1 MKAILLLL
9 ALSLLMPLTAL
20 SETADPVTLF
30 VATDLH
36 YLAPALTDHGPCFE
50 RSITLGDGKV
60 MAYSEELVEA
70 FVTQVIDRHPDA
82 LILSGDLS
90 FNGERASHEALADKL
105 ARVEAAGIPVLV
117 IPGNHDLNSRNA
129 VRFVA
134 ESYEQV
140 DSVTAEDFRA
150 IYQPFGYD
158 GALSRDSSSLSYVA
172 GVSEGLRI
180 LMVDVNTSD
189 LPGAAGPQTL
199 AWIEEQLAQARR
211 DGCRVIAVSHQ
222 NLINHSDLL
231 TSGFNIVNANVLRMR
246 YADAPVLCNLSG
258 HIHMQHM
265 SVTNAGI
272 WDIATSSLAVAPNQ
286 YGVLTV
292 SERGLSYRTETVE
305 VSAWAASKGL
315 SDPNLLDFSDYS
327 EDFFKTNARRQALA
341 VVAQDECPEQLA
353 DFFADINA
361 AYFAGRMDTFALDTQ
376 LLARWQQ
383 QPVRLAQFIDSIVQ
397 ESPRNHCVLTLTL
410 DSTED

>member
-105 ARVEAAGIPVLV
+105 ARVEAAGIPVLA

-292 SERGLSYRTETVE
+292 SERGLSYRTEAVD

-341 VVAQDECPEQLA
+341 VVAQDECPELLA
-353 DFFADINA
+353 AFFADINA
-361 AYFAGRMDTFALDTQ
+361 AYFAGRMDTFVLDTQ

>member
-20 SETADPVTLF
+20 SETADPVTLL

-50 RSITLGDGKV
+50 RSITYGDGKV

-172 GVSEGLRI
+172 GVSEDLRI

-199 AWIEEQLAQARR
+199 AWIEEQLAQARQ

-292 SERGLSYRTETVE
+292 SERGLSYRTEMVE

>member
-20 SETADPVTLF
+20 SETADPVTLL

-50 RSITLGDGKV
+50 RSITYGDGKV

>member
-20 SETADPVTLF
+20 SETADPVTLL

-50 RSITLGDGKV
+50 RSITYGDGKV

-172 GVSEGLRI
+172 GVSEDLRI

-199 AWIEEQLAQARR
+199 AWIEEQLAQARQ

-292 SERGLSYRTETVE
+292 SERGLSYRTEMVE

-327 EDFFKTNARRQALA
+327 EDFFKTNTRRQALA

>member
-90 FNGERASHEALADKL
+90 FNGERASHEALAGKL

-134 ESYEQV
+134 ESYERV

-172 GVSEGLRI
+172 GVSEDLRI

-199 AWIEEQLAQARR
+199 AWIEEQLAQARQ

-292 SERGLSYRTETVE
+292 SERGLSYRTEAVD
-305 VSAWAASKGL
+305 VSAWAVSKGL

-341 VVAQDECPEQLA
+341 VIAQDECPEQLA
-353 DFFADINA
+353 DFFANINA

>member
-20 SETADPVTLF
+20 SETADPVTLL

-50 RSITLGDGKV
+50 RSITYGDGKV

-90 FNGERASHEALADKL
+90 FNGERASHEALAGKL
-105 ARVEAAGIPVLV
+105 ARVEAAVIPVLV

-134 ESYEQV
+134 ESYERV

-172 GVSEGLRI
+172 GVSEDLRI

-199 AWIEEQLAQARR
+199 AWIEEQLAQARQ

-292 SERGLSYRTETVE
+292 SERGLSYRTEMVE

-327 EDFFKTNARRQALA
+327 EDFFKTNTRRQALA

>member
-20 SETADPVTLF
+20 SETADPVTLL

-172 GVSEGLRI
+172 GVSEDLRI

-199 AWIEEQLAQARR
+199 AWIEEQLAQARQ

-292 SERGLSYRTETVE
+292 SERGLSYRTEMVE

>member
-20 SETADPVTLF
+20 GENADPVTLF

-90 FNGERASHEALADKL
+90 FNGERASHGALADKL

-134 ESYEQV
+134 ESYERV

-158 GALSRDSSSLSYVA
+158 GALSRDSSSLSYVV
-172 GVSEGLRI
+172 GVSEDLRI

-199 AWIEEQLAQARR
+199 AWIEEQLAQARQ

-292 SERGLSYRTETVE
+292 SERGLSYRTEAVD
-305 VSAWAASKGL
+305 VSAWAVSKGL

-376 LLARWQQ
+376 LLARWQL

>member
-1 MKAILLLL
+1 M
-9 ALSLLMPLTAL
+9 
-20 SETADPVTLF
+20 
-30 VATDLH
+30 
-36 YLAPALTDHGPCFE
+36 
-50 RSITLGDGKV
+50 
-60 MAYSEELVEA
+60 
-70 FVTQVIDRHPDA
+70 
-82 LILSGDLS
+82 
-90 FNGERASHEALADKL
+90 
-105 ARVEAAGIPVLV
+105 
-117 IPGNHDLNSRNA
+117 
-129 VRFVA
+129 RFVA
-134 ESYEQV
+134 ESYERV

-172 GVSEGLRI
+172 GVSEDLRI

-199 AWIEEQLAQARR
+199 AWIEEQLAQARQ

-292 SERGLSYRTETVE
+292 SERGLSYRTEAVD
-305 VSAWAASKGL
+305 VSAWAVSKGL

-341 VVAQDECPEQLA
+341 VIAQDECPEQLA
-353 DFFADINA
+353 DFFANINA

>member
-134 ESYEQV
+134 ESYERV

-172 GVSEGLRI
+172 GVSEDLRI

-199 AWIEEQLAQARR
+199 AWIEEQLAQARQ

-292 SERGLSYRTETVE
+292 SERGLSYRTEAVD
-305 VSAWAASKGL
+305 VSAWAVSKGL

-341 VVAQDECPEQLA
+341 VIAQDECPEQLA
-353 DFFADINA
+353 DFFANINA

>member
-20 SETADPVTLF
+20 SETADPVTLL

-50 RSITLGDGKV
+50 RSITYGDGKV

-172 GVSEGLRI
+172 GISENLRI

-199 AWIEEQLAQARR
+199 AWIEEQLAQARQ

-292 SERGLSYRTETVE
+292 SERGLSYRTEMVE

-327 EDFFKTNARRQALA
+327 EDFFKTNTRRQALA

>member
-20 SETADPVTLF
+20 SETADPVTLL

-50 RSITLGDGKV
+50 RSITYGDGKV

-90 FNGERASHEALADKL
+90 FNGERASHEALAGKL

-134 ESYEQV
+134 ESYERV

-172 GVSEGLRI
+172 GVSEDLRI

-199 AWIEEQLAQARR
+199 AWIEEQLAQARQY
-211 DGCRVIAVSHQ
+211 GCRVIAVSHQ

-292 SERGLSYRTETVE
+292 SERGLSYRTEAVD
-305 VSAWAASKGL
+305 VSAWAVSKGL

-341 VVAQDECPEQLA
+341 VIAQDECPEQLA
-353 DFFADINA
+353 DFFANINA

>member
-1 MKAILLLL
+1 MKSFLLLL

-20 SETADPVTLF
+20 GETADPVTLL

-36 YLAPALTDHGPCFE
+36 YLAPELTDHGPCFE
-50 RSITLGDGKV
+50 RSITHGDGKV

-70 FVTQVIDRHPDA
+70 FVTQVIDQHPDA

-129 VRFVA
+129 VRFEA
-134 ESYEQV
+134 ESYERV

-172 GVSEGLRI
+172 GISDSLRV

-189 LPGAAGPQTL
+189 LPGAAGPQTV
-199 AWIEEQLAQARR
+199 AWIQEQLAQARR
-211 DGCRVIAVSHQ
+211 DGCRVITVSHQ

-231 TSGFNIVNANVLRMR
+231 TAGYSIVNANVLRML

-265 SVTNAGI
+265 NVTNAGI

-292 SERGLSYRTETVE
+292 SERGLSYRTEAVD
-305 VSAWAASKGL
+305 VSAWAASIGL
-315 SDPNLLDFSDYS
+315 SDPNLLDFSHYS
-327 EDFFKTNARRQALA
+327 EGFFKANARRQALA
-341 VVAQDECPEQLA
+341 VVTQDESPEQLA

-361 AYFAGRMDTFALDTQ
+361 AYFAGRMDTFAPDTQ

-383 QPVRLAQFIDSIVQ
+383 QPVHLAEYIDSIVQ
-397 ESPRNHCVLTLTL
+397 DSPRNQCVLTLTL

>member
-50 RSITLGDGKV
+50 RSITYGDGKV

-172 GVSEGLRI
+172 GVSEDLRI

-199 AWIEEQLAQARR
+199 AWIEEQLAQARQ

-292 SERGLSYRTETVE
+292 SERGLSYRTEMVE

-341 VVAQDECPEQLA
+341 VIAQDECPEQLA
-353 DFFADINA
+353 DFFANINA

>member
-20 SETADPVTLF
+20 SETADPVTLL

-50 RSITLGDGKV
+50 RSITYGDGKV

-134 ESYEQV
+134 ESYERV

-158 GALSRDSSSLSYVA
+158 GALSRDSSSLSYMA
-172 GVSEGLRI
+172 GVSEDLRI

-199 AWIEEQLAQARR
+199 AWIEEQLAQARQ

-292 SERGLSYRTETVE
+292 SERGLSYRTEMVE

-327 EDFFKTNARRQALA
+327 EDFFKTNTRRQALA

-376 LLARWQQ
+376 LLARWQL

>member
-90 FNGERASHEALADKL
+90 FNGERASHEALAGKL
-105 ARVEAAGIPVLV
+105 ARVEAAVIPVLV

-134 ESYEQV
+134 ESYERV

-172 GVSEGLRI
+172 GVSEDLRI

-199 AWIEEQLAQARR
+199 AWIEEQLAQARQ

-292 SERGLSYRTETVE
+292 SERGLSYRTEAVD
-305 VSAWAASKGL
+305 VSAWAVSKGL

-341 VVAQDECPEQLA
+341 VIAQDECPEQLA
-353 DFFADINA
+353 DFFANINA

>member
-20 SETADPVTLF
+20 SETADPVTLL

-70 FVTQVIDRHPDA
+70 FVTQVIDRHPNA

-105 ARVEAAGIPVLV
+105 ARVEAAGIPVLA

-292 SERGLSYRTETVE
+292 SERGLSYRTEAVD

-341 VVAQDECPEQLA
+341 VVAQDECPELLA
-353 DFFADINA
+353 AFFADINA
-361 AYFAGRMDTFALDTQ
+361 AYFAGRMDTFVLDTQ

>member
-90 FNGERASHEALADKL
+90 FNGERASHEALAGKL

-134 ESYEQV
+134 ESYERV

-172 GVSEGLRI
+172 GVSEDLRI

-199 AWIEEQLAQARR
+199 AWIEEQLAQARQ

-292 SERGLSYRTETVE
+292 SERGLSYRTEAVD
-305 VSAWAASKGL
+305 VSAWAVSKGL

-341 VVAQDECPEQLA
+341 VIAQDECPEQLA
-353 DFFADINA
+353 DFFANINA
-361 AYFAGRMDTFALDTQ
+361 AYFAGRMETFALDTQ
-376 LLARWQQ
+376 LLARW
-383 QPVRLAQFIDSIVQ
+383 
-397 ESPRNHCVLTLTL
+397 
-410 DSTED
+410 

>member
-20 SETADPVTLF
+20 SETADPVTLL

-70 FVTQVIDRHPDA
+70 FVTQVIDRHPNA

-105 ARVEAAGIPVLV
+105 ARVEAAGIPVLA

-292 SERGLSYRTETVE
+292 SERGLSYRTEMVE
-305 VSAWAASKGL
+305 VSAWAVSKGL

-341 VVAQDECPEQLA
+341 VVAQDECPELLA
-353 DFFADINA
+353 AFFADINA
-361 AYFAGRMDTFALDTQ
+361 AYFAGRMDTFVLDTQ